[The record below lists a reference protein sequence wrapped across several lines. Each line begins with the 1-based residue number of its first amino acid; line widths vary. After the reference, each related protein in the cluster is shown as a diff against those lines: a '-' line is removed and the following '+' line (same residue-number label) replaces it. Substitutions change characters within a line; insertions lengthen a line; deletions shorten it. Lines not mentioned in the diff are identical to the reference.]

1 MLLNASTSGEVSV
14 ILQTRWAIPSGAMK
28 LATGFDV
35 RVALTR
41 ASISGDS
48 R

>member
-1 MLLNASTSGEVSV
+1 MFLKASTSGEVS
-14 ILQTRWAIPSGAMK
+14 LMRHTRWAIPSGAVK
-28 LATGFDV
+28 SAVGFDV

-41 ASISGDS
+41 ASMAGDS